1 MWLREGQPI
10 SKLIKLIK
18 EERVSVYLYLSSQST
33 NKGNYSSCWKSMW
46 EIIHSNACH
55 SHLLCTISIVKKRE
69 LIMLLMLAP
78 KLNIFTS
85 LFPVEYKS
93 DLSKISMMPIMVKCK
108 SCPSVYQMDRESFE
122 DLSVMMTN
130 HNEDCPHCGNIS
142 TYNKPDYSF
151 IEVKWSLSLRHHY
164 Q

>member
-1 MWLREGQPI
+1 
-10 SKLIKLIK
+10 
-18 EERVSVYLYLSSQST
+18 
-33 NKGNYSSCWKSMW
+33 
-46 EIIHSNACH
+46 
-55 SHLLCTISIVKKRE
+55 
-69 LIMLLMLAP
+69 MLLMLAP

-108 SCPSVYQMDRESFE
+108 SCGFERPSVYQMDRESFE
-122 DLSVMMTN
+122 DPCVMMTN

-151 IEVKWSLSLRHHY
+151 IEVK
-164 Q
+164 